1 VRESRRLR
9 GAWTG
14 RRRLAL
20 GVLAAPLAALFLGA
34 AAETPADLILTNGAV
49 YTLDA
54 ARSWAE
60 AVAVRDGRIVFV
72 GPATGEKT
80 YRGPST
86 RVVDLA
92 GKMLL
97 PGFHDAHVH
106 PVTGG
111 MALSQCDLNGLK
123 TRQEVFEAIR
133 AYAAAHPKEKWI
145 LGRGWD
151 LPLFPNANPTRRD
164 LDAFVS
170 DRPARLASA
179 DGHSSWVNS
188 KALEIAGITRA
199 TPDPPNGRIERDAA
213 GEPSG
218 TLRESASR
226 LISRHIPEP
235 TAEQY
240 AEGLRRGL
248 EMANRFGIT
257 SLIEARAED
266 PILAAYRAAERGG
279 WLTSRVVASL
289 QVDPARGP
297 AQVPELV
304 RKRSAD
310 SGGRLRAIA
319 AKIYA
324 DGVIESET
332 AALLEPYLD
341 RPGWSG
347 EPNLKA
353 EAFDRL
359 AIALDDAQ
367 FQIHIHAIGDRAIRM
382 SLDALE
388 AARRA
393 NGPRD
398 ARPLIAHLELIDP
411 QDIPRFRRLG
421 VLADFQP
428 LWAFADP
435 YIQELT
441 LPKLGPRRSRWL
453 YPIGSVVSGGAIV
466 VAGSDW
472 SVSSMNPLEAIQV
485 AVTRQDPERDSGPAF
500 IPEERLSLPEILAAY
515 TVTGAYASFEEK
527 ETGSIEVG
535 KAADLV
541 VLDRN
546 LFEIPVE
553 KIHETR
559 VVWTLLGGKEV
570 WRAPSAGPP

>member
-1 VRESRRLR
+1 LKPT
-9 GAWTG
+9 WTCG
-14 RRRLAL
+14 GRLAL
-20 GVLAAPLAALFLGA
+20 GALAVPLAVFFQGAAPEA
-34 AAETPADLILTNGAV
+34 PADLILTNGAV

-60 AVAVRDGRIVFV
+60 AVAVRGGRIVYV
-72 GPATGEKT
+72 GPSTGEKA
-80 YRGPST
+80 YRGSST

-97 PGFHDAHVH
+97 PGFHDAHIH

-151 LPLFPNANPTRRD
+151 LPLFPNANPTRQE
-164 LDAFVS
+164 LDALVS

-188 KALEIAGITRA
+188 KALEIAGVTRA
-199 TPDPPNGRIERDAA
+199 TADPPNGRIERDAT
-213 GEPSG
+213 GDPSG

-226 LISRHIPEP
+226 LITRHVPEP

-240 AEGLRRGL
+240 ADGLRRGL

-266 PILAAYRAAERGG
+266 PILAAYRAAESGG

-297 AQVPELV
+297 EQIPELA
-304 RKRSAD
+304 RKRSAA

-359 AIALDDAQ
+359 AIALDEAQ
-367 FQIHIHAIGDRAIRM
+367 FQIHIHAIGDRAVRM

-453 YPIGSVVSGGAIV
+453 YPIGSIASGGAIV

-472 SVSSMNPLEAIQV
+472 GVSSMNPLEAIQV
-485 AVTRQDPERDSGPAF
+485 AVTRQDPEKASGAAF
-500 IPEERLSLPEILAAY
+500 IPEERVSLPEILAAY
-515 TVTGAYASFEEK
+515 TATGAYASFEEK

-546 LFEIPVE
+546 LFEIPVGR
-553 KIHETR
+553 IHETK
-559 VVWTLLGGKEV
+559 VVWTLLAGKEV
-570 WRAPSAGPP
+570 WRAPPAGTP